1 MRELRSEERWEL
13 THFIRGLKEGNHHA
27 KDLIIEVLDAVLA
40 EDFYNRFVF
49 LDEKKDENE

>member
-13 THFIRGLKEGNHHA
+13 THFIRGLKEGNHYA
-27 KDLIIEVLDAVLA
+27 KDLIIEVLDEVLA

-49 LDEKKDENE
+49 LEEKKDEK